1 MNKLLKFLSLSLL
14 LVGALYIGVKG
25 VIYFK
30 VKSQLDDAIA
40 MAGPFVEVEYGG
52 ISSGLDGRISIED
65 IGITPPGLGDRLQ
78 VDALSVQ
85 WPHIGYLF
93 SGTGAAPA
101 QMRELPPKMTLVLE
115 GLHLP
120 TTGPLADS
128 FHMQQKQRLAGLSTA
143 GETPDACGLYG
154 TFGGEDYSAIG
165 YDELILD
172 ASFGFELNEADPEA
186 VVHLDYRMRGM
197 QTLSMD
203 LTLTGI
209 RQPAAMMMGVIPQL
223 KEYTASFRADP
234 GFTARVISYCAALR
248 NQSKE
253 EYIRAVASETGG
265 GFVPGAGMR
274 RAIKRFLEN
283 PSEVLISMRPAQPL
297 DVTTL
302 VHYRPEDI
310 VALLGLQIQVGGEKL
325 QDLSFDLSVPKGSGG
340 ARPGP
345 GQTPG
350 TAGLD
355 IGSVL
360 GGPGV
365 VRGMESAGQRP
376 PVVAGTQRRNSG
388 ASRPQR
394 RYLTTRT
401 KDLKRYVGQ
410 DVRLFTHAGEK
421 PRSGVLVSVKDG
433 QAHVEQRIH
442 SGTMTTHVPMA
453 EIKTAEVFRLPGQD

>member
-1 MNKLLKFLSLSLL
+1 MSKLIKFLSVSLL
-14 LVGALYIGVKG
+14 LVGAVYIGVKG
-25 VIYFK
+25 FIYFK

-93 SGTGAAPA
+93 SGMGATPA
-101 QMRELPPKMTLVLE
+101 QMQELPPKMTLILE

-128 FHMQQKQRLAGLSTA
+128 FHMQQKQRLAGLSPA
-143 GETPDACGLYG
+143 GENPDACSLYG
-154 TFGGEDYSAIG
+154 TLGGEDYNAIG

-172 ASFGFELNEADPEA
+172 ASFGFELDEVNPEA

-203 LTLTGI
+203 LTLAGI
-209 RQPAAMMMGVIPQL
+209 RQPAAMMMGMVPQL

-234 GFTARVISYCAALR
+234 QFTARVINYCAGLR
-248 NQSKE
+248 KQSRE
-253 EYIRAVASETGG
+253 EYIRAVAAESGG

-274 RAIKRFLEN
+274 RAIRRFLEN
-283 PSEVLISMRPAQPL
+283 PGEVLISMRPAQPL

-302 VHYRPEDI
+302 VHYSPEDM
-310 VALLGLQIQVGGEKL
+310 VALLGLQIQVGGEQL

-345 GQTPG
+345 GRMPG
-350 TAGLD
+350 NAGLD
-355 IGSVL
+355 LGGVG
-360 GGPGV
+360 GGPGI
-365 VRGMESAGQRP
+365 VRGMESAAQSP
-376 PVVAGTQRRNSG
+376 PVVAGTQRRHAG

-394 RYLTTRT
+394 RYLATRT
-401 KDLKRYVGQ
+401 NDLKRYVGR
-410 DVRLFTHAGEK
+410 DVRLFTHAGKK

-453 EIKTAEVFRLPGQD
+453 EIKTAEVFRLPGKD